1 MLMIDI
7 HKVLNELQ
15 KTRKYFHNE
24 KDFQFYFSW
33 CAKLLYPKINI
44 RLEYHFNEME
54 DNKKSYIDLVLFDE
68 NEAWIFEFKFKTI
81 KSEFFDDKTNEYYI
95 YKEQGAQDLGVY
107 SIHADLSRIE
117 KSVLNHKMIFGKE
130 IKKGY
135 CIFLTNDKRYLN
147 GFTKKSC
154 FYNYGLNKG
163 TINKGVIKFNIP
175 NSKTKE
181 EMFIKNYKEICY
193 LKDHNIKWDKYSIY
207 DMMIIE
213 VSN

>member
-44 RLEYHFNEME
+44 RLEYQFNEME

-117 KSVLNHKMIFGKE
+117 KKC
-130 IKKGY
+130 IK
-135 CIFLTNDKRYLN
+135 
-147 GFTKKSC
+147 S
-154 FYNYGLNKG
+154 
-163 TINKGVIKFNIP
+163 
-175 NSKTKE
+175 
-181 EMFIKNYKEICY
+181 
-193 LKDHNIKWDKYSIY
+193 
-207 DMMIIE
+207 
-213 VSN
+213 